1 MKNTT
6 GQEVS
11 SLQKEGKK
19 VLVDLWAP
27 WCGPCKTLIPRLE
40 NMDEKYENVEF
51 VKVNVDEDRTYAQGL
66 GIRSVPTV
74 IIFDGEQEV
83 GRLTGAQVDTN
94 YTDILDKL

>member
-1 MKNTT
+1 MKNIT
-6 GQEVS
+6 GQEVL

-40 NMDEKYENVEF
+40 NIDGRYDNVEF
-51 VKVNVDEDRTYAQGL
+51 VKVNVDEESSYAQGL

-74 IIFDGEQEV
+74 IIFDGDQEV
-83 GRLTGAQVDTN
+83 NRLTGVQSDTI
-94 YTDILDKL
+94 YTDILDNL